1 MENNIDKYK
10 LSNMRKILIWLE
22 NYEFGEPIM
31 DSIRFA
37 RYDAMDQFASN
48 IVACNDK
55 DFSDEQDFLF
65 TLSMNPTT
73 ENQLKMYLLKQKKLI
88 LKHISTR
95 GHYMGSHLYQLYLQ
109 FLFCELNDEEKKI
122 FLENYI
128 EMVKDLRGENIANQK
143 NNRLEKTL
151 CINSRKV

>member
-1 MENNIDKYK
+1 MENYIDKYK
-10 LSNMRKILIWLE
+10 LSNMRKILMWLK

-31 DSIRFA
+31 ESIRFA
-37 RYDAMDQFASN
+37 RYYAMDKFASN
-48 IVACNDK
+48 IVACTDK
-55 DFSDEQDFLF
+55 VFSDEQDFLF

-95 GHYMGSHLYQLYLQ
+95 GYYMGSHLYQLYLQ
-109 FLFCELNDEEKKI
+109 FLIYELNDEEKKI

-143 NNRLEKTL
+143 NSRLEKKL
-151 CINSRKV
+151 CIKNRKV

>member
-10 LSNMRKILIWLE
+10 LSNMKKFLIWLN
-22 NYEFGEPIM
+22 NYEFGGPIIE
-31 DSIRFA
+31 SIRFV
-37 RYDAMDQFASN
+37 RYHAMDQFASN
-48 IVACNDK
+48 IVACSDK
-55 DFSDEQDFLF
+55 AFSDEQDFLF

-95 GHYMGSHLYQLYLQ
+95 GYYMGSHLYQLYLQ
-109 FLFCELNDEEKKI
+109 FLVRDLNDEEKQI

-128 EMVKDLRGENIANQK
+128 ETVKDLRGENIANQK
-143 NNRLEKTL
+143 NSRLEKTL
-151 CINSRKV
+151 CIKNRRA